1 MLKRTHGRSLG
12 IALFVLLVLVPLFV
26 RCKTKEKESFTSIPI
41 YRPKVAERCQGFRP
55 VYVYYPYDEITGNLL

>member
-26 RCKTKEKESFTSIPI
+26 RCKTKEPFESIPI
-41 YRPKVAERCQGFRP
+41 YRPKAAERCRGFRP